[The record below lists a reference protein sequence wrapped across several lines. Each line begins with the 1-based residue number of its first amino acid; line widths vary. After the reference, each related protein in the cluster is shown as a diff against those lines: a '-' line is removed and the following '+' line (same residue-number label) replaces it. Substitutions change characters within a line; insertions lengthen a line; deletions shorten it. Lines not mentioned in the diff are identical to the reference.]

1 MCDTNAYI
9 LDQDGREELL
19 LESVTLIRPE
29 NGEVYLKNLF
39 GEEKRFAGRIKEVS
53 LKVNKVF
60 LERQ

>member
-9 LDQDGREELL
+9 LDQHGDEELL

-29 NGEVYLKNLF
+29 NGEVYLRNLF

-53 LKVNKVF
+53 LKLNKVL
-60 LERQ
+60 LEKQ